1 VTPSPFPFRPLDLP
15 SRRYSWIQNNTPRDA
30 VLLAWPDH
38 GPQIATLSNRTVV
51 ADSTTWNTTH
61 IAAVGR
67 VLVLPEEEAR
77 HELHRLGATYV
88 LVVFGGKVAYS
99 NDDLAKLTWM
109 VRSAKESG
117 LTNEH
122 EKLFDDRAYFAA
134 AGEFRIDSGVA
145 PALRA
150 SLLYRL
156 SYYRFAE
163 LFTESGTAF
172 CSLPRVDATRVVRV

>member
-1 VTPSPFPFRPLDLP
+1 
-15 SRRYSWIQNNTPRDA
+15 
-30 VLLAWPDH
+30 
-38 GPQIATLSNRTVV
+38 VV